1 MNKNEQY
8 REIDH
13 PKQSEVKKVKA
24 AQAKEIEHKGR
35 QIILLAAAAITV
47 LCGSIVFVGAAAGW
61 FSGKPVEKPVEK
73 FQLSSEYRNN
83 TTWTELTRE
92 SYENLKKDQ
101 KSFIL
106 ISHLPDCRAKILQ
119 FLKDYSAERQIAVNY
134 MVWSEFHEIEKDS
147 DIKYAPTVIIYNDGK
162 IVDYLKSDSDADT
175 AKYNNYDDFKGWL
188 DQKLAF

>member
-1 MNKNEQY
+1 MAE
-8 REIDH
+8 
-13 PKQSEVKKVKA
+13 KA
-24 AQAKEIEHKGR
+24 WIKDTAHRFR
-35 QIILLAAAAITV
+35 QIILLSAAACTIMV
-47 LCGSIVFVGAAAGW
+47 GSIVFVGAAAGW
-61 FSGKPVEKPVEK
+61 FSSKPVEKPVEK

-106 ISHLPDCRAKILQ
+106 ISHLPDCQAKIIQ
-119 FLKDYSAERQIAVNY
+119 FLKDYSTERQIAINY

-147 DIKYAPTVIIYNDGK
+147 GIKYAPTVIIYNDGK